1 MERLLR
7 MCLLY
12 LNPRNDDETGGGGGT
27 WMDGVAA
34 YILCN
39 TELLIY

>member
-12 LNPRNDDETGGGGGT
+12 LNPRNDDETGGGGGNL
-27 WMDGVAA
+27 DGRSGCLHTLQ
-34 YILCN
+34 Y
-39 TELLIY
+39 